1 MNGRASGA
9 AFCGRFSLETILTGS
24 QNPIVAV
31 CEQTAVVDLRDWI
44 TSEHESV
51 AGRFLD
57 SIVASVPLER
67 WREHADG
74 GGSSIAFLTFH
85 VAYHED
91 VAVNA
96 VLGGGEPL
104 LQTRRDHLGLGGLAP
119 HVGLA
124 ESEPP
129 ELTAALDLEQ
139 LLAYSD
145 AVHDTTATW
154 LGDLEPSTLDASP
167 EPAAALAHAGVD
179 EGEVPWLYKMW
190 TGRPASWF
198 VQWEAIGHRVNHV
211 GEMVSVRNR
220 MGLSPF

>member
-1 MNGRASGA
+1 
-9 AFCGRFSLETILTGS
+9 
-24 QNPIVAV
+24 
-31 CEQTAVVDLRDWI
+31 VVDLRDWI
-44 TSEHESV
+44 TAEHESV
-51 AGRFLD
+51 GGRFHD

-85 VAYHED
+85 VTYHED

-96 VLGGGEPL
+96 VLRSGQPL
-104 LQTRRDHLGLGGLAP
+104 LQTRRDGLGLGGLSA

-124 ESEPP
+124 EAEPP

-139 LLAYSD
+139 LVAYGA
-145 AVHDTTATW
+145 AVHDATATW
-154 LGDLEPSTLDASP
+154 LGDVEPSTLDTSP
-167 EPAAALAHAGVD
+167 EPALALSHVGID
-179 EGEVPWLYKMW
+179 ESEVPWLYKMW
-190 TGRPASWF
+190 TGRPAGWF
-198 VQWEAIGHRVNHV
+198 IQWEAIGHRVNHV